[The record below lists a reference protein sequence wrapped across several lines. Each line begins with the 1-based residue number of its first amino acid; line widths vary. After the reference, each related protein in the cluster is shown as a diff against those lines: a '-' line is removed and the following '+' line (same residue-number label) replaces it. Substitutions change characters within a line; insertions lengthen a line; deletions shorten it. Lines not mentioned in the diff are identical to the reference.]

1 VPPNIVLIGFMGSG
15 KSTVGRLVAQQLAW
29 RFVDTDTL
37 IERVAGCDIPALFVR
52 EGEASFRERESV
64 ILHGVGAGIGQV
76 ISTGG
81 GAILREDNVRV
92 LRGSGMVVWLTAHPE
107 TIAERTSRR
116 RASRPLLTGEEDPL
130 TKILRLLGERSPIY
144 QKSAHRVVDTTNRS
158 PQAIA
163 SEIVRCAERWES
175 ME

>member
-1 VPPNIVLIGFMGSG
+1 
-15 KSTVGRLVAQQLAW
+15 
-29 RFVDTDTL
+29 
-37 IERVAGCDIPALFVR
+37 
-52 EGEASFRERESV
+52 
-64 ILHGVGAGIGQV
+64 
-76 ISTGG
+76 
-81 GAILREDNVRV
+81 V

-116 RASRPLLTGEEDPL
+116 LASRPLLTGEEDPL